1 MARRSIAVMSA
12 NGPAGPATRRL
23 LHVGGFRGVPVYFA
37 PSWVLIATLITIT
50 YNGVIYDLVD
60 GISHSTAYVAAFGFA
75 VLLALS
81 VLAHELGHTAV
92 SLAVGKPVQRVV
104 IFLLGGVSEIDGE
117 IERARDELLIAV
129 AGPLVSLG
137 LAGASGLAHS
147 LVPGGSVA
155 AVLLSLMA
163 WSNLV
168 VAVFNLL
175 PGLPLDGGRALRAA
189 VWRLTRSWMTGTRI
203 AAWGGRVIAVL
214 VAGAAVALDVDG
226 VNRGVGTGVFGVAV
240 GAFIWIGATQAL
252 RFAEMQNR
260 LPLLSTRSLLRQ
272 GLLVQADVP
281 VAEALRRA
289 EQSNARGLVVIDAA
303 EQPRAIVDEI
313 RLGAL
318 PADRRPWV
326 TVSEVARPLEPGM
339 VLSIAL
345 SGERLLDALRGT
357 PAREYLVVHEDGSL
371 AGILSATDLVAELTR
386 PAL

>member
-1 MARRSIAVMSA
+1 MSA
-12 NGPAGPATRRL
+12 NGPAGPVTRRL

-37 PSWVLIATLITIT
+37 PSWVLVAALITIT
-50 YNGVIYDLVD
+50 YNGIIYDLVD

-92 SLAVGKPVQRVV
+92 SLAVGKPVHRVV

-129 AGPLVSLG
+129 AGPLVSLT
-137 LAGASGLAHS
+137 LAGASGLAHG
-147 LVPGGSVA
+147 LVPGGSLA

-175 PGLPLDGGRALRAA
+175 PGLPLDGGRAMRAA
-189 VWRLTRSWMTGTRI
+189 VWRVTGSRMTGTRI
-203 AAWGGRVIAVL
+203 AAWGGRVVAVL

-226 VNRGVGTGVFGVAV
+226 VNWSVGTGLFGLAL

-260 LPLLSTRSLLRQ
+260 LPLLSTRSLLRP
-272 GLLVQADVP
+272 GLLVPADVP

-289 EQSNARGLVVIDAA
+289 EQSNARGLVVVDGAD
-303 EQPRAIVDEI
+303 QPRAIVDEI

-318 PADRRPWV
+318 PAEQRPWV
-326 TVSEVARPLEPGM
+326 TVSEVSRPLEPGM

-386 PAL
+386 SAL